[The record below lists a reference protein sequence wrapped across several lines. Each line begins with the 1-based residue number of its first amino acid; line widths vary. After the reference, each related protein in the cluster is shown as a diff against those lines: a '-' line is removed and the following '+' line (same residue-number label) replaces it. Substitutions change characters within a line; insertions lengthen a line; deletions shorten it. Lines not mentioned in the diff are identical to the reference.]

1 MAVTATR
8 TVRDI
13 VTRALR
19 KSRVVGVNQDPT
31 SWDAKTAMHDLDD
44 MLKEWQSSGFN
55 LWTWTEGT
63 KTLTTAVSY
72 DLAVVRPISIMNVR
86 YKGTDG
92 VEVPMVPL
100 TRWEYDS
107 ISDKD
112 STGTPSQFHY
122 DRQREAAKLYIWPAL
137 ASATTESIEFTYQR
151 EVEDITSLNDTIDMP
166 GEWWSTVVYN
176 LASRLIDTYA
186 LENPGVQARAEQL
199 FKRQMAFDREGS
211 VYFNRGENDR

>member
-44 MLKEWQSSGFN
+44 MLKEWQSSGYN
-55 LWTWTEGT
+55 LWTWTKGT
-63 KTLTTAVSY
+63 KTLTTAVEY
-72 DLAVVRPISIMNVR
+72 ELDPLRPVSIMDVR
-86 YKGTDG
+86 FVGTDG
-92 VEVPMVPL
+92 IEIPMVPL

-107 ISDKD
+107 ISNK
-112 STGTPSQFHY
+112 SATGTPSQFHY
-122 DRQREAAKLYIWPAL
+122 DRQREDAKLFIWPAL
-137 ASATTESIEFTYQR
+137 GTATTESVAFTYQR
-151 EVEDITSLNDTIDMP
+151 EVQDINSLNDTVDMP

-186 LENPGVQARAEQL
+186 LENPTVQARAEQL